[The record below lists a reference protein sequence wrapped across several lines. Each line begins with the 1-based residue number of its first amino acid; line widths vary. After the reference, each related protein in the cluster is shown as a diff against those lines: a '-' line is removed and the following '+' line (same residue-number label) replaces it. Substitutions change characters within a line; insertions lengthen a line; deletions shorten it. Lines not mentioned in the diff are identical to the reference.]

1 MIQQISL
8 FLFSISLNTR
18 QETMSLEALWNLHWS
33 AKDLVPQPLS
43 VAC

>member
-18 QETMSLEALWNLHWS
+18 QETMSLEALWNLN
-33 AKDLVPQPLS
+33 
-43 VAC
+43 